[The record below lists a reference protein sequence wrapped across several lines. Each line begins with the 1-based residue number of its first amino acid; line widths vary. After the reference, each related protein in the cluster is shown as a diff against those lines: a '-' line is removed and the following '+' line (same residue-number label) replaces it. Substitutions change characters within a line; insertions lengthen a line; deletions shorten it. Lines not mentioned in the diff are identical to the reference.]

1 MEAAILLAQLRWR
14 QARLA
19 EATDLFERAFARY
32 REDPWALLSVTDKS
46 FSIAADIAGRDRG
59 LAARLE
65 NALSQPFAL
74 YILNEERLQTRYKVA
89 TYLDASK
96 LEDAILALEP
106 NVPWKRPLLQRR
118 AKLYE
123 ATNNPRA
130 ELARR
135 ELALFLRY
143 DSKAR
148 PPPVSR

>member
-1 MEAAILLAQLRWR
+1 MQSDVL
-14 QARLA
+14 
-19 EATDLFERAFARY
+19 D
-32 REDPWALLSVTDKS
+32 
-46 FSIAADIAGRDRG
+46 
-59 LAARLE
+59 
-65 NALSQPFAL
+65 QPRPVRSG
-74 YILNEERLQTRYKVA
+74 EE
-89 TYLDASK
+89 LDASK